1 MLWML
6 NCKELAVFGII
17 FVLLLVLA
25 LFPLNSQ
32 DKSSGGQPA
41 AACSLKEA
49 KNYLG
54 ILREIRRVELWRR
67 DCNLG
72 DDLATRQAAWLF
84 AKADWTLRQAA
95 NLEATDIQK
104 AEKARNL
111 VRSMTIL
118 LLRATF
124 QSRQGWADI
133 LEEDGSRLRAYKSD
147 IDGLW
152 QTYAISVPTAYDPT
166 QKWPLIVSMHGHGW
180 YAPYQGYPGGR
191 YAGAFCL
198 APHGRGSTD
207 YKDLGELDVLAAIA
221 DVKRDFPIDENRV
234 YLTGGSMGGTG
245 SFHLGCH
252 YADQFAAI
260 APIVGNADNLA
271 WTQRWGW
278 NRQFPG
284 RFDDLREWI
293 QEGHTTRAFAGN
305 FLNLPA
311 YVISGSGDTVV
322 PPEHSRNTVAEM
334 RRLGCNVEYREYP
347 ACGHGGFSG
356 EATSLGLA
364 WACGWVRNPFPPK
377 IQWKAALLKHGKAY
391 WLKMDQLERPLEFG
405 EFTAEAI
412 DDNHATIKTANLQA
426 FSIFLTSKLFAADK
440 PLFLNIDGEKVI
452 IPIGQTETWQRLRKD
467 PVHGWDL
474 ERYRLVPS
482 LQKRA
487 NQEGPINEAFMAPFV
502 LVVGTQ
508 SSDQEMNLAWQR
520 EAEAFA
526 AWWKLRNNAPCRIVK
541 DTECPLSLVDKFN
554 VILLGD
560 ARDNSLAALLC
571 EHLPWRDA
579 VEPLRLAGVDLE
591 AEDIGSLVVYPTGD
605 YGPDRLL
612 VRFAANSPA
621 AAWQMW
627 GRFGNWFN
635 WGVYDSKKYFDYCV
649 FDAKSCSPETML
661 LLGWFGTDWQVET
674 GKYFLG
680 SQTLRDD
687 SASQGFPAHQLL
699 DSDCPDDLYLTDL
712 MPLKLDQMRGAF
724 GWGRSFNGEIVGE
737 HAIGTR
743 SPAKLEFQL
752 GCQFK
757 SFTSAVRLHNPREF
771 ELCHVRQKSEKA
783 RFTVYGDGRKL
794 GETVVDWREPEAVL
808 NISLPDVNILTLEV
822 VPSGGPS
829 WLHAGAIWLNP
840 MVKKSDSQEPRR

>member
-6 NCKELAVFGII
+6 NCKELTVFGVISLI
-17 FVLLLVLA
+17 LLILA
-25 LFPLNSQ
+25 FFPLKTAEKPSTP
-32 DKSSGGQPA
+32 GQKPP
-41 AACSLKEA
+41 CSLKEA
-49 KNYLG
+49 RKCLAT
-54 ILREIRRVELWRR
+54 LREIRRVELWRR
-67 DCNLG
+67 DGGPDGELT
-72 DDLATRQAAWLF
+72 TRQAAWLY
-84 AKADWTLRQAA
+84 AKADWAIRQAG
-95 NLEATDIQK
+95 NLESPDAQK
-104 AEKARNL
+104 AEKARNI
-111 VRSMTIL
+111 VQSMCIT
-118 LLRATF
+118 LLRGSL
-124 QSRQGWADI
+124 QSRQGCAEI
-133 LEEDGSRLRAYKSD
+133 QEEEGARLRAYKSD

-152 QTYAISVPTAYDPT
+152 QTYSISVPTAYDPT
-166 QKWPLIVSMHGHGW
+166 QRWPLIVSMHGHGW
-180 YAPYQGYPGGR
+180 YAPYQGYPGAR

-198 APHGRGSTD
+198 SPQGRGSTD

-221 DVKRDFPIDENRV
+221 DVKRDFPIDEDRV

-278 NRQFPG
+278 NRHFPG

-293 QEGHTTRAFAGN
+293 QEGHTTRAFAQN

-311 YVISGSGDTVV
+311 YIISGSGDTVV

-364 WACGWVRNPFPPK
+364 WACGWKRDPFPK
-377 IQWKAALLKHGKAY
+377 KVTWKAALLKHGKAY
-391 WLKMDQLERPLEFG
+391 WLKMEQLERPLEFG

-412 DDNHATIKTANLQA
+412 DANHANLRTSNLQA
-426 FSIFLTSKLFAADK
+426 ISIFLTSKLFAADK

-452 IPIGQTETWQRLRKD
+452 IPPGNADSWQRLRKD
-467 PVHGWDL
+467 PLHGWDL

-487 NQEGPINEAFMAPFV
+487 NQEGPINEALMAPFIV
-502 LVVGTQ
+502 VVGTQ
-508 SSDQEMNLAWQR
+508 SSDPEMNLAWQR

-526 AWWKLRNNAPCRIVK
+526 DWWKLRNNAPCRIVK
-541 DTECPLSLVDKFN
+541 DTDCQLSLVDKLN

-579 VEPLRLAGVDLE
+579 LEPLRTAGVDLE
-591 AEDIGSLVVYPTGD
+591 AEDIGSMVVYPTGD

-649 FDAKSCSPETML
+649 YDAKSCSPETML

-680 SQTLRDD
+680 NQTLRDD
-687 SASQGFPAHQLL
+687 SAPQSFPARQLL
-699 DSDCPDDLYLTDL
+699 GSDVPDSLFLTDL

-743 SPAKLEFQL
+743 SPAKLEYQL

-757 SFTSAVRLHNPREF
+757 HFTSTVRLHNPREF
-771 ELCHVRQKSEKA
+771 ELCHVREKSEKA

-794 GETVVDWREPEAVL
+794 GEVSVNWQEPEATLSVA
-808 NISLPDVNILTLEV
+808 LPDVNILTLEV

-829 WLHAGAIWLNP
+829 WLHAGALWLDP
-840 MVKKSDSQEPRR
+840 QVQKKDLQESSR